1 MEKPLEEYGERI
13 FTEAEVR
20 EKLSEVITDTELI
33 DEFTNNYTANHAHL
47 HDLFS
52 GQHHGEEWEQWEY
65 SVEDERL
72 ADGEA
77 IVRAGQVV
85 WNNLDA
91 DLEDEVVD
99 ARLSAVIVH
108 SLLFGFDNGWYD
120 LYDLLDSAVDEKSNK
135 FGLAKDIL
143 LHPELKSSVEAILS
157 SLKHERRPS
166 VIDQLMP
173 LVEVYAKNG
182 NVRACRRMRDF
193 NVAKKDHDEIMR
205 WTRMLQEMH

>member
-47 HDLFS
+47 HGLFS

-85 WNNLDA
+85 WNNSDA

-108 SLLFGFDNGWYD
+108 SLLFGFDNGWYG
-120 LYDLLDSAVDEKSNK
+120 LYDLLDSAVDAKSNK

-157 SLKHERRPS
+157 SLKHERQPS

-182 NVRACRRMRDF
+182 NVEACRRMRDF
-193 NVAKKDHDEIMR
+193 NIAKKNHDEIMR
-205 WTRMLQEMH
+205 WTRILQAMG